1 MPDCSSN
8 SIHKARQVARATA
21 SVASPPMDWFTY
33 RHELRP
39 RRRTVERVALA
50 SRYGGS
56 VVDRLEL
63 GRAVGTHQ
71 RSEPLYSVVPYKE
84 AFSPGLVR
92 HILDL
97 AGVQSGRLLDPFA
110 GAGTSLLVAAERG
123 LGAVGVDILPF
134 AAFAA
139 NTLLHAS
146 LVHWNTVDTQLRT
159 ILSHPQSRLG
169 RFPNFPVREW
179 AFGPAALSELTDLDT
194 AIAGLPAG
202 RERDALRLA
211 LLSSI
216 ELMSQAT
223 KDGTSLRRRPHGS
236 GRNGRFGTRR
246 TRADVQ
252 AAFQCKVDLLRTGA
266 ASQPA
271 PTAGSAAL
279 AGDARDLRAVLG
291 EQRFDVAVFSPP
303 YPNRYDYVGN
313 YQLELGFG
321 FIDDADS
328 LRRLRKQQLRS
339 HLESP
344 WPPDRTVEH
353 PALNEFLAAYLA
365 SDLRSS
371 EAGRVFRMV
380 CGYFEDMSAVLAGL
394 RSVLHPGATAAIV
407 VGTQVFGGEHLPT
420 DLLLADIADAHGFAV
435 KEIWVARTKG
445 MAVQQR
451 RVAPQ
456 PVPSREVVLILAA

>member
-1 MPDCSSN
+1 
-8 SIHKARQVARATA
+8 
-21 SVASPPMDWFTY
+21 MDWYTY
-33 RHELRP
+33 RDELQP
-39 RRRTVERVALA
+39 RRRTRERLALA
-50 SRYGGS
+50 ARYDGAF
-56 VVDRLEL
+56 VDRLEL
-63 GRAVGTHQ
+63 GRAVGGHQ
-71 RSEPLYSVVPYKE
+71 RTEPLYSVVPYKE

-97 AGVQSGRLLDPFA
+97 AGISSGRLLDPFA

-146 LVHWNTVDTQLRT
+146 LVPWDTVDSQLGT
-159 ILSHPQSRLG
+159 ILRHPRSQRG
-169 RFPNFPVREW
+169 RFPNFPVRDW

-194 AIAGLPAG
+194 AIAGLSG
-202 RERDALRLA
+202 GHGRDALRLA
-211 LLSSI
+211 LLSSV
-216 ELMSQAT
+216 EAMSQAT
-223 KDGTSLRRRPHGS
+223 KDGTSLRRRPHGG

-252 AAFQCKVDLLRTGA
+252 AAFQGKVHLLRTGA
-266 ASQPA
+266 ATQP
-271 PTAGSAAL
+271 PPSAGTMAL
-279 AGDARDLRAVLG
+279 TGDARDLGAVLG
-291 EQRFDVAVFSPP
+291 EQHFDVAVFSPP
-303 YPNRYDYVGN
+303 YPNRYDYVSN

-321 FIDDADS
+321 FIDDADE

-339 HLESP
+339 HLEAP
-344 WPPDRTVEH
+344 WATERTVEH

-365 SDLRSS
+365 SDLRSK
-371 EAGRVFRMV
+371 EAGRVFRMI
-380 CGYFEDMSAVLAGL
+380 CGYFEDMSTVFAGL
-394 RSVLHPGATAAIV
+394 RTVLHPGSIAAVV

-435 KEIWVARTKG
+435 KEIWLARIKG

-451 RVAPQ
+451 KQATRAVA
-456 PVPSREVVLILAA
+456 SREVVLILAA